1 MTDSER
7 FGADEEQFDG
17 NSGHSDSPSGD
28 EETSEEAHSTESQ
41 AEPQA
46 ESQTESEA
54 GSEAEPQEQAEQTAQ
69 ALVQAQ
75 QEQSDKELFA
85 QYLEEEEGFELPE
98 KGDLREG
105 VIVDIRRDGDRPTE
119 VLVNIGAKR
128 DGIVP
133 QSDLQRLPAEFVESL
148 HEGQKVPVM
157 VTRSDNDEG
166 VLILSIAEALQQ
178 QDWLTAEKLLETGEI
193 TVRKVVGYNKGGLLV
208 EFGHLRGFI
217 PASHI
222 KDLRRSLSE
231 EERFEEFAKRVGQE
245 VPVKVIEVDRRRR
258 RLVLSQRLAEREY
271 REQKKAELFRT
282 LKVGDVVKGVVRS
295 LRPFGAFVDIGGAD
309 GLLHVSEIG
318 WTPVS
323 HPRDVLK
330 VGDEIEVE
338 ILRLDPERNR
348 IALSR
353 KRLLPNPWE
362 SIEERYKRG
371 DTVLATI
378 TRVVDFGAFAR
389 LEPGVEGLIH
399 VSELA
404 DITVA
409 EPLKTVKP
417 GDRVA
422 VKILRVDPKRHR
434 IGLSIRQADPE
445 VARALLAAE
454 GITEEAEAE
463 EAQPEE
469 AQAEEPQAA
478 EAQAEEQAPVAEEA
492 EGAKAEETSAE
503 ETPEE
508 TSPEAPGE
516 EAPVAE
522 APEPETGDNGLVSSE
537 ELPGEPESPGAP
549 VSAAPEENLP
559 EEAGDGDGLQPD
571 EA

>member
-17 NSGHSDSPSGD
+17 NPGHPGRPSGD
-28 EETSEEAHSTESQ
+28 EEPSEEEHSSEPQAETETEPEAESQ
-41 AEPQA
+41 AESSEEA
-46 ESQTESEA
+46 AQTA
-54 GSEAEPQEQAEQTAQ
+54 EQAAE
-69 ALVQAQ
+69 QAQ
-75 QEQSDKELFA
+75 QESDEALFA
-85 QYLEEEEGFELPE
+85 QFLEEGEGFELPE

-105 VIVDIRRDGDRPTE
+105 VIVDIHWDGDRPTE
-119 VLVNIGAKR
+119 ILVNIGAKR
-128 DGIVP
+128 DGVVP
-133 QSDLQRLPAEFVESL
+133 QSDLQKLPPDFVKDL
-148 HEGQKVPVM
+148 HEGQKIPVM
-157 VTRSDNDEG
+157 VTRSDNEEG
-166 VLILSIAEALQQ
+166 VLLLSIAEALQQ
-178 QDWLTAEKLLETGEI
+178 QDWLTAERMLETGEI

-271 REQKKAELFRT
+271 REQQKAKLFKT

-422 VKILRVDPKRHR
+422 VKILRVDPRRHR

-454 GITEEAEAE
+454 GIHEAGEEEASEEGPEQAPAAGESEAPAQEAGETEETAAAPSGEAEA
-463 EAQPEE
+463 
-469 AQAEEPQAA
+469 
-478 EAQAEEQAPVAEEA
+478 APVQ
-492 EGAKAEETSAE
+492 
-503 ETPEE
+503 
-508 TSPEAPGE
+508 
-516 EAPVAE
+516 E
-522 APEPETGDNGLVSSE
+522 APEAGDNGLVASE
-537 ELPGEPESPGAP
+537 ELP
-549 VSAAPEENLP
+549 PEELPSEEAAGAEASISAVPSEESRP
-559 EEAGDGDGLQPD
+559 EEPGEGDGLHPD